1 MKGNLLD
8 KQEKRC
14 RAPRIPA
21 VLQAQVSCSQRICR
35 TLLPQQ
41 AESLQVS
48 AARTFLDLDIIKK
61 VSLTSLMTHTQKRK
75 ALQHPKHTF
84 LDRQARQ
91 RIWTR
96 NKKRIRRKLRLS
108 LTRMMMTQTNR
119 MTQMKRL
126 RKREEPLRKQSLP
139 QSRCLSQS
147 NLKSKSRPQ
156 WLLRRLFL
164 KFSSRLCR
172 KWTLYLIFSQVSPQL
187 PSHNSNLCNR
197 SPNLTLDLCSSR
209 SN

>member
-21 VLQAQVSCSQRICR
+21 ALQAQVSRSQRICR

-48 AARTFLDLDIIKK
+48 AARTYLDLDITKK

-91 RIWTR
+91 KI
-96 NKKRIRRKLRLS
+96 
-108 LTRMMMTQTNR
+108 
-119 MTQMKRL
+119 
-126 RKREEPLRKQSLP
+126 
-139 QSRCLSQS
+139 
-147 NLKSKSRPQ
+147 
-156 WLLRRLFL
+156 
-164 KFSSRLCR
+164 
-172 KWTLYLIFSQVSPQL
+172 
-187 PSHNSNLCNR
+187 
-197 SPNLTLDLCSSR
+197 
-209 SN
+209 